1 MQDAE
6 CYLLAKRNR
15 CFNFSILFFFF
26 SSNFEDY
33 RDPLKIYDKGNATR
47 SLKKKKENQKK
58 IKKRENDG
66 LTPFFEFG
74 IRGKTN
80 V

>member
-1 MQDAE
+1 MQHE
-6 CYLLAKRNR
+6 V
-15 CFNFSILFFFF
+15 
-26 SSNFEDY
+26 
-33 RDPLKIYDKGNATR
+33 LKKVDIE
-47 SLKKKKENQKK
+47 KKKKENQKK